1 MPERASGVAL
11 SAAGFLLDG
20 TSMATLGGMTFPRLV
35 DHPQAAAKLR
45 DGMVEAIDSLAI
57 EERDDGTVGAP
68 GGHPVPSDAEIHAF
82 ASEVVAKALPDV
94 LRLLDE
100 TVANVVLDDAP
111 EIADH

>member
-1 MPERASGVAL
+1 M
-11 SAAGFLLDG
+11 
-20 TSMATLGGMTFPRLV
+20 
-35 DHPQAAAKLR
+35 
-45 DGMVEAIDSLAI
+45 
-57 EERDDGTVGAP
+57 
-68 GGHPVPSDAEIHAF
+68 PSDAEIHAF